1 MVPGG
6 LIALGG
12 VLVLFF
18 LAPYPQYVGFGPSPI
33 EEPVTD
39 ESTDG
44 EDISAADGAGKD
56 RRDAVG
62 IFKALA
68 IPGVVIFALCL
79 FFAKLVAYTFL
90 YWLPFYLS
98 QTGKPMFFFP
108 VNEFVPY

>member
-1 MVPGG
+1 VVPGG

-33 EEPVTD
+33 EPVTD

-44 EDISAADGAGKD
+44 EDITAAGGAGKD

-98 QTGKPMFFFP
+98 QTGKPVFFLLMSLFCMD
-108 VNEFVPY
+108 